1 MDALGYISAEE
12 VRQALRQIYRS
23 DAESNLQNAI
33 LESLSDELRPVD
45 EKGRWKPSP
54 LLVLTVVLLCTLIG
68 AEVQLINLR
77 WIACGTLNADDAGC
91 LFSGRKIARA

>member
-1 MDALGYISAEE
+1 MDAQGYISAEE

-23 DAESNLQNAI
+23 DAESNLQNAL

-54 LLVLTVVLLCTLIG
+54 LLVLTVVLLCALLGIS
-68 AEVQLINLR
+68 IY
-77 WIACGTLNADDAGC
+77 
-91 LFSGRKIARA
+91 FSVGGR

>member
-23 DAESNLQNAI
+23 DTESNLQNAF
-33 LESLSDELRPVD
+33 LESLSDELKPID

-54 LLVLTVVLLCTLIG
+54 LLVLTVVLLCALVSIF
-68 AEVQLINLR
+68 IY
-77 WIACGTLNADDAGC
+77 
-91 LFSGRKIARA
+91 FSVGGR

>member
-1 MDALGYISAEE
+1 MDAQGYISAEE

-54 LLVLTVVLLCTLIG
+54 LLVLTAVLLCALLGIF
-68 AEVQLINLR
+68 IY
-77 WIACGTLNADDAGC
+77 
-91 LFSGRKIARA
+91 FSVGGR

>member
-23 DAESNLQNAI
+23 DAESNLQNAL
-33 LESLSDELRPVD
+33 LESLSDELKPID

-54 LLVLTVVLLCTLIG
+54 LLVLTVVLLCALAGVFIYFSIG
-68 AEVQLINLR
+68 
-77 WIACGTLNADDAGC
+77 
-91 LFSGRKIARA
+91 GRG

>member
-12 VRQALRQIYRS
+12 VRQALRQIYLS
-23 DAESNLQNAI
+23 DAESNLQNAL

-54 LLVLTVVLLCTLIG
+54 LLVLTVVLLCVLASVVGYFSIG
-68 AEVQLINLR
+68 
-77 WIACGTLNADDAGC
+77 
-91 LFSGRKIARA
+91 GR